1 MKQFKKKEFAIIPT
15 KVKMATKVNKPFINA
30 ISMNEPMK
38 VVMDFGRNKTEYDE
52 LPSGRKYLTP
62 SEIVAIQELNLDEKS
77 PLGTVRDAFTL
88 QCIFGGSIAANVG
101 NKKDIDA
108 YCHCVGVLL
117 VLAGIVQPV
126 QSINVAGSDKN
137 VSFYH
142 TFYANPKL
150 ASRSYPIDH
159 LVMLAELDDKEAGQ
173 MAKAIA
179 QYANKG
185 IAPSFS
191 NSALKAIFT
200 LFRSNIEAQRES
212 SAKRSEINT
221 TNAMGKKSAAKK
233 KVVKRVTSTD
243 SESQQIADDVTET
256 SDVVEESLPLDAI
269 EAVYP
274 KLGTYR
280 NESLSIWES
289 FNEEKKRK
297 AIGFV
302 QTYISQT
309 PNAIDQMYLNRYLGA
324 EPWEK

>member
-1 MKQFKKKEFAIIPT
+1 MKNLII
-15 KVKMATKVNKPFINA
+15 
-30 ISMNEPMK
+30 
-38 VVMDFGRNKTEYDE
+38 
-52 LPSGRKYLTP
+52 
-62 SEIVAIQELNLDEKS
+62 
-77 PLGTVRDAFTL
+77 
-88 QCIFGGSIAANVG
+88 
-101 NKKDIDA
+101 
-108 YCHCVGVLL
+108 
-117 VLAGIVQPV
+117 
-126 QSINVAGSDKN
+126 
-137 VSFYH
+137 
-142 TFYANPKL
+142 
-150 ASRSYPIDH
+150 PIDH

-179 QYANKG
+179 LYANKG

-221 TNAMGKKSAAKK
+221 TNAMSKKSAAKK
-233 KVVKRVTSTD
+233 KSVKKVTSTE
-243 SESQQIADDVTET
+243 SELQQIADDATEV
-256 SDVVEESLPLDAI
+256 SEAVEESLPLDAI

-289 FNEEKKRK
+289 FSEEKKRK
-297 AIGFV
+297 AIDFV

>member
-1 MKQFKKKEFAIIPT
+1 MKNLII
-15 KVKMATKVNKPFINA
+15 
-30 ISMNEPMK
+30 
-38 VVMDFGRNKTEYDE
+38 
-52 LPSGRKYLTP
+52 
-62 SEIVAIQELNLDEKS
+62 
-77 PLGTVRDAFTL
+77 
-88 QCIFGGSIAANVG
+88 
-101 NKKDIDA
+101 
-108 YCHCVGVLL
+108 
-117 VLAGIVQPV
+117 
-126 QSINVAGSDKN
+126 
-137 VSFYH
+137 
-142 TFYANPKL
+142 
-150 ASRSYPIDH
+150 PIDH
-159 LVMLAELDDKEAGQ
+159 LVMLAELDDKDAGL

-200 LFRSNIEAQRES
+200 LFRSIIDAQRES

-221 TNAMGKKSAAKK
+221 TNAMSKKSAAKK
-233 KVVKRVTSTD
+233 KAAKKKAAKKKAAKKAIATD
-243 SESQQIADDVTET
+243 SESQQIADDATEA
-256 SDVVEESLPLDAI
+256 SEAVEESLPLDAI

-280 NESLSIWES
+280 NESLSIWDS

>member
-1 MKQFKKKEFAIIPT
+1 
-15 KVKMATKVNKPFINA
+15 
-30 ISMNEPMK
+30 
-38 VVMDFGRNKTEYDE
+38 
-52 LPSGRKYLTP
+52 
-62 SEIVAIQELNLDEKS
+62 
-77 PLGTVRDAFTL
+77 
-88 QCIFGGSIAANVG
+88 
-101 NKKDIDA
+101 
-108 YCHCVGVLL
+108 
-117 VLAGIVQPV
+117 
-126 QSINVAGSDKN
+126 
-137 VSFYH
+137 
-142 TFYANPKL
+142 
-150 ASRSYPIDH
+150 
-159 LVMLAELDDKEAGQ
+159 

-221 TNAMGKKSAAKK
+221 TNAMSKKSTAKK
-233 KVVKRVTSTD
+233 KVVKKVTSTD

-289 FNEEKKRK
+289 FSEEKKRK
-297 AIGFV
+297 AIGYV

>member
-1 MKQFKKKEFAIIPT
+1 MKNLII
-15 KVKMATKVNKPFINA
+15 
-30 ISMNEPMK
+30 
-38 VVMDFGRNKTEYDE
+38 
-52 LPSGRKYLTP
+52 
-62 SEIVAIQELNLDEKS
+62 
-77 PLGTVRDAFTL
+77 
-88 QCIFGGSIAANVG
+88 
-101 NKKDIDA
+101 
-108 YCHCVGVLL
+108 
-117 VLAGIVQPV
+117 
-126 QSINVAGSDKN
+126 
-137 VSFYH
+137 
-142 TFYANPKL
+142 
-150 ASRSYPIDH
+150 PIDH
-159 LVMLAELDDKEAGQ
+159 LVMLAELDDKDAGL

-200 LFRSNIEAQRES
+200 LFRSFIDAQRES

-221 TNAMGKKSAAKK
+221 TNAMSKKSAAKK
-233 KVVKRVTSTD
+233 KAAKKATATD
-243 SESQQIADDVTET
+243 SESQQIADDATEA
-256 SDVVEESLPLDAI
+256 SEAVEELLPLDAI

-289 FNEEKKRK
+289 FSEEKKRK
-297 AIGFV
+297 AIGYV

>member
-1 MKQFKKKEFAIIPT
+1 MK
-15 KVKMATKVNKPFINA
+15 N
-30 ISMNEPMK
+30 
-38 VVMDFGRNKTEYDE
+38 
-52 LPSGRKYLTP
+52 LT
-62 SEIVAIQELNLDEKS
+62 I
-77 PLGTVRDAFTL
+77 
-88 QCIFGGSIAANVG
+88 
-101 NKKDIDA
+101 
-108 YCHCVGVLL
+108 
-117 VLAGIVQPV
+117 
-126 QSINVAGSDKN
+126 
-137 VSFYH
+137 
-142 TFYANPKL
+142 
-150 ASRSYPIDH
+150 PIDH
-159 LVMLAELDDKEAGQ
+159 LVMLAELDDKDAGL

-200 LFRSNIEAQRES
+200 LFRSNIDAQRDS

-221 TNAMGKKSAAKK
+221 TNAKGKKSAAKK
-233 KVVKRVTSTD
+233 KAAKKATATD

-289 FNEEKKRK
+289 FSEEKKRK
-297 AIGFV
+297 AIGYV